1 MIANVAVIVIGY
13 LLGSIPFAYIIP
25 KLSAGVDIRKLGLG
39 NAGAA
44 NVFREVGRWKGVLVW
59 AADVVKG
66 ASAVLIALALGV
78 SQPWVLGAGFAAL
91 VGHCFPVF
99 IGFRGGIGAATF
111 MGIFLVNTP
120 EAMAIT
126 FLLMAIPFL
135 IAHRVIVAIMAVA
148 PILLVLIWVFEHSWL
163 IVAYAAAL
171 LAFMAIKSI
180 PGAMRKPAA
189 PSAIDDETVAA
200 ENGAEKVSQSE

>member
-1 MIANVAVIVIGY
+1 MIANVAAIVIAY

-25 KLSAGVDIRKLGLG
+25 RLTAGVDIRNLGLG

-44 NVFREVGRWKGVLVW
+44 NVFREVSRWKGVLVW
-59 AADVVKG
+59 AADVIKG
-66 ASAVLIALALGV
+66 ASAVLIAIALGV

-91 VGHCFPVF
+91 VGHCFPVY

-126 FLLMAIPFL
+126 FVLMSIPFL

-163 IVAYAAAL
+163 LVAYAAAL
-171 LAFMAIKSI
+171 LLFMAIKSI
-180 PGAMRKPAA
+180 PGALKKP
-189 PSAIDDETVAA
+189 TTG
-200 ENGAEKVSQSE
+200 NGVNDKAEKVSQSD

>member
-1 MIANVAVIVIGY
+1 MIANVAAIVIGY

-25 KLSAGVDIRKLGLG
+25 KLTAGIDIRNLGLG

-44 NVFREVGRWKGVLVW
+44 NVFREVGKWKGVLVW
-59 AADVVKG
+59 AADVIKG

-91 VGHCFPVF
+91 VGHCFPVY
-99 IGFRGGIGAATF
+99 IGFRGGIGAAMF

-126 FLLMAIPFL
+126 FVLMSIPYL
-135 IAHRVIVAIMAVA
+135 IAHRVIVAIFSVA
-148 PILLVLIWVFEHSWL
+148 PVLLVLIWVFERSWIL
-163 IVAYAAAL
+163 VVYAAAL
-171 LAFMAIKSI
+171 LAFMGIKSI
-180 PGAMRKPAA
+180 PGAMRKPATPA
-189 PSAIDDETVAA
+189 DGDGEMVTGKH
-200 ENGAEKVSQSE
+200 EAEKVS

>member
-1 MIANVAVIVIGY
+1 MIANIAAIVIAY

-25 KLSAGVDIRKLGLG
+25 KLTAGVDIRKLGLG

-44 NVFREVGRWKGVLVW
+44 NVFREVGRWKGVFVW
-59 AADVVKG
+59 AADVIKG
-66 ASAVLIALALGV
+66 ASAVLIAIALGV
-78 SQPWVLGAGFAAL
+78 SQPWVLGAGFAVL
-91 VGHCFPVF
+91 VGHCFPVY

-126 FLLMAIPFL
+126 FVLMSIPFL

-163 IVAYAAAL
+163 LVAYAAAL
-171 LAFMAIKSI
+171 LLFMTIKSI
-180 PGAMRKPAA
+180 PGAMKKPAKGTGVNDIA
-189 PSAIDDETVAA
+189 ETDGH
-200 ENGAEKVSQSE
+200 EAEKVSQAE

>member
-1 MIANVAVIVIGY
+1 
-13 LLGSIPFAYIIP
+13 
-25 KLSAGVDIRKLGLG
+25 
-39 NAGAA
+39 
-44 NVFREVGRWKGVLVW
+44 VFREVGRWKGVLVW
-59 AADVVKG
+59 AADVIKG

-78 SQPWVLGAGFAAL
+78 SQPWILGAGFAAL
-91 VGHCFPVF
+91 VGHCFPVY

-126 FLLMAIPFL
+126 FVLMAIPFF

-163 IVAYAAAL
+163 LVAYAAAL
-171 LAFMAIKSI
+171 LLFMAIKSI
-180 PGAMRKPAA
+180 PGALKKPATG
-189 PSAIDDETVAA
+189 SDENN
-200 ENGAEKVSQSE
+200 EAEKVSQSE

>member
-1 MIANVAVIVIGY
+1 MIANVAAIVIGY

-25 KLSAGVDIRKLGLG
+25 KFTAGVDIRNLGLG

-44 NVFREVGRWKGVLVW
+44 NVFREVGRRKGVLVW

-126 FLLMAIPFL
+126 FVLMAIPFL

-163 IVAYAAAL
+163 LVAYAAAL

-180 PGAMRKPAA
+180 PGAMKKPAA
-189 PSAIDDETVAA
+189 PPTIDDETAAA
-200 ENGAEKVSQSE
+200 ENEAEKVSQSE

>member
-1 MIANVAVIVIGY
+1 
-13 LLGSIPFAYIIP
+13 
-25 KLSAGVDIRKLGLG
+25 VDIRNLGLG

-44 NVFREVGRWKGVLVW
+44 NVFREVSRWKGVLVW
-59 AADVVKG
+59 AADVIKG

-91 VGHCFPVF
+91 VGHCFPVY

-126 FLLMAIPFL
+126 FVLMSIPFF

-163 IVAYAAAL
+163 LVAYAAAL
-171 LAFMAIKSI
+171 LVFMAIKSI
-180 PGAMRKPAA
+180 PGALKKPATGNGVNDKA
-189 PSAIDDETVAA
+189 ETDGH
-200 ENGAEKVSQSE
+200 EAEKVSQSE